1 MHCCC
6 VSSLQ
11 AMIARERVHGQVA
24 RSAHGITQR
33 GYQELLVTF
42 NQIGGSEIF
51 AFNQIGGSEFLLHSI
66 KLGIERVVGT
76 GR

>member
-1 MHCCC
+1 
-6 VSSLQ
+6 
-11 AMIARERVHGQVA
+11 
-24 RSAHGITQR
+24 
-33 GYQELLVTF
+33 LLVTF